1 MLVDS
6 HAHLEIV
13 EDLENSLKR
22 AKKAGVGKI
31 ITIGTSPD
39 TSKKAIEIADSTSLK
54 LRGAKEN
61 IPEIFATCG
70 LHPKDAKGEIKRL
83 HYNDI
88 LKSLKSLALS
98 SKNVVGLGECGLD
111 YYSDTTDKDKKF
123 QRELFEA
130 QINLAADL
138 NLPLITHCRNGWNE
152 IF

>member
-13 EDLENSLKR
+13 DDLEGSLKR
-22 AKKAGVGKI
+22 AKEAGVGKV
-31 ITIGTSPD
+31 ITICTTIES
-39 TSKKAIEIADSTSLK
+39 SKKAIEIAQKYSSDDLQ
-54 LRGAKEN
+54 
-61 IPEIFATCG
+61 IFATCG

-88 LKSLKSLALS
+88 LKSSKPLALS
-98 SKNVVGLGECGLD
+98 SKKVVGLGECGLD
-111 YYSDTTDKDKKF
+111 YHPDTTEQDKKF